1 MKSINKMEEQKIES
15 DVSQTTD
22 ILVVEDNDDH
32 FLIVQLIFEQDGPS
46 WKIHRA
52 ASIGEARRWI
62 DNHRGQDFLIISD
75 YRLPDGVGLDLIQG
89 AEQPEDLTYP
99 FIIMTGVGSEK
110 LAVSAMQ
117 SGAMDYVVKGD
128 DLYRLPQVAVSVLN
142 RWARITE
149 RRRSETDLIEYVNNL
164 EESSSN
170 LDEFIDKIAQYLDAT
185 LTSDHEFNRKH
196 IEDFKNKVANNKR
209 GGAEG
214 TGTQSPGMSSNALDL
229 LSKEGLDGA
238 MMVVNLELQKNPQ
251 SWEALGAKADI
262 LYLSE
267 KYPQAMNA
275 CIEALELNPLNALA
289 WNTKGNVL
297 YKLKRYNEAIEC
309 YNRAIEISPFFPKS
323 WYNKKL
329 ALEVQLKKSMKN
341 MSLRQ
346 PPADNNDSKGSGDGK
361 GSGGG
366 RGSGDGRGS
375 GGDKGDGSL
384 RVGIGRIR

>member
-1 MKSINKMEEQKIES
+1 MKNINKMDEQKIES
-15 DVSQTTD
+15 DVLQTTD

-32 FLIVQLIFEQDGPS
+32 FFIVQLIFEQDGPS

-62 DNHRGQDFLIISD
+62 DDHRGQDFLIISD
-75 YRLPDGVGLDLIQG
+75 YRLPDGTGLDLIHG

-99 FIIMTGVGSEK
+99 FIIITGVGSEK
-110 LAVSAMQ
+110 LAVSAMK

-149 RRRSETDLIEYVNNL
+149 RRRSETDLIEYVNSL
-164 EESSSN
+164 EQSSSN
-170 LDEFIDKIAQYLDAT
+170 LDEFIDKIAQYLDTT
-185 LTSDHEFNRKH
+185 LTSDHEFNRQH
-196 IEDFKNKVANNKR
+196 IVDFKNKVANNKR
-209 GGAEG
+209 DGAG
-214 TGTQSPGMSSNALDL
+214 SIGTQSPGISSNALDL

-238 MMVVNLELQKNPQ
+238 MMMVNLELEKNPQ

-275 CIEALELNPLNALA
+275 SIQSLEINPLNALS

-309 YNRAIEISPFFPKS
+309 YNRAIEISPLFPKS

-329 ALEVQLKKSMKN
+329 ALEVQLKKSIKK

-346 PPADNNDSKGSGDGK
+346 PQIDKSDSKRSGDGK
-361 GSGGG
+361 GSGDDK
-366 RGSGDGRGS
+366 GSGN
-375 GGDKGDGSL
+375 DKGDGSL
-384 RVGIGRIR
+384 RVGIGRVR

>member
-1 MKSINKMEEQKIES
+1 MKSINKMEEQKMES
-15 DVSQTTD
+15 SVLKTTD

-62 DNHRGQDFLIISD
+62 DDHRGQDFLIISD

-149 RRRSETDLIEYVNNL
+149 RRRSETDLIDYVNNL
-164 EESSSN
+164 EKSSSS
-170 LDEFIDKIAQYLDAT
+170 LDEFIDKIAQYLDTT

-196 IEDFKNKVANNKR
+196 IEDFKNKVANSKR
-209 GGAEG
+209 DGSVG
-214 TGTQSPGMSSNALDL
+214 TTQSSGMSSNALDL

-275 CIEALELNPLNALA
+275 SIEALEINPLNALA

-346 PPADNNDSKGSGDGK
+346 PPAEKNESKGSGDGK

-366 RGSGDGRGS
+366 RGSGDGKGS
-375 GGDKGDGSL
+375 GDDKGDGSL

>member
-1 MKSINKMEEQKIES
+1 MDNINKVEEQKMES
-15 DVSQTTD
+15 GVLKTTN

-52 ASIGEARRWI
+52 ASIGEAHRWI
-62 DNHRGQDFLIISD
+62 DDHRGQDFLIISD
-75 YRLPDGVGLDLIQG
+75 YRLPDGVGLDLIKG

-110 LAVSAMQ
+110 LAVLAMQ

-164 EESSSN
+164 EKSSSS
-170 LDEFIDKIAQYLDAT
+170 LDEFIDRIAQYLDTT
-185 LTSDHEFNRKH
+185 LTSDHEFNRQH
-196 IEDFKNKVANNKR
+196 IVDFKNKVANSKR
-209 GGAEG
+209 EG
-214 TGTQSPGMSSNALDL
+214 PGTQSQGMSSNALDL

-238 MMVVNLELQKNPQ
+238 MMVVNLELQKNPL

-262 LYLSE
+262 LYLLE

-275 CIEALELNPLNALA
+275 CIQALEINPLNALA

-297 YKLKRYNEAIEC
+297 YKLKRYDEAIDC
-309 YNRAIEISPFFPKS
+309 YDRAIEISPFFPKS

-329 ALEVQLKKSMKN
+329 ALEVQLKKSMKS

-346 PPADNNDSKGSGDGK
+346 QPQIDKGDGKRSGDGKGSGDSKGSDDGKGSGDGK
-361 GSGGG
+361 G
-366 RGSGDGRGS
+366 GDGT
-375 GGDKGDGSL
+375 L
-384 RVGIGRIR
+384 RASIGRIR